1 MTPEALQRR
10 YFSDPQRQRTLKPGE
25 LLLEQG
31 APNRRLYLLLEGRV
45 RGRYLEAAEGAWLD
59 ILQVEAGRFMGVHSF
74 FSRSFVSYCRLEA
87 MEPCRIA
94 WLDAEALNE
103 RQAEGLSLTEQFM
116 PVIMEELKQRQL
128 MLNQVY
134 LQQMRTER
142 QLLQAEKMSTLG
154 QLAAG
159 VAHELNNAIAVI
171 GHSSQS
177 LIGFIVQRLA
187 QHEQRAHRFFHQA
200 LGAGQL
206 RSSSELRQEA
216 RALEQAWGL
225 PATQARQYARM
236 LEGAPVSQADLTALA
251 EGVPYWELGRAC
263 HDMALAVKHATNI
276 VRSVKQLGGGE
287 ALRRPGVQLLE
298 TIEEA
303 LVLLKSPLRR
313 INLQLALSPLTPLP
327 ANETEWVQIWVNLI
341 KNGCDALAQTPNPTI
356 WIRADEDSQGVR
368 VLVGNNGPQIPECLL
383 GRIFE
388 PHFTTKREGQ
398 RIGLGLGLA
407 IVKGLVD
414 SYGGTLAVSSQAAG
428 TEFSIRIPK
437 HHG

>member
-1 MTPEALQRR
+1 MSLDSLRQR
-10 YFSDPQRQRTLKPGE
+10 YFAAPEHQRDLQPGE
-25 LLLEQG
+25 RLLEQG
-31 APNRRLYLLLEGRV
+31 AHNRCLYLLLEGRV
-45 RGRYLEAAEGAWLD
+45 RGRYLAAAEGEWLD

-87 MEPCRIA
+87 MTPCRVA

-103 RQAEGLSLTEQFM
+103 VNSDGLSLTEQFM

-128 MLNQVY
+128 TLNQAY
-134 LQQMRTER
+134 LQQMHTER

-171 GHSSQS
+171 AHSSHS
-177 LIGFIVQRLA
+177 LISFISGRLGQPDKPA
-187 QHEQRAHRFFHQA
+187 QDFFNRALRS
-200 LGAGQL
+200 GQL
-206 RSSSELRQEA
+206 RSSSQLRQEA
-216 RALEQAWGL
+216 RVLEQTFGL
-225 PATQARQYARM
+225 GATQARQFARM
-236 LEGAPVSQADLTALA
+236 LEGAPVGQADIAALA
-251 EGVPYWELGRAC
+251 EGVSHWELGREC

-287 ALRRPGVQLLE
+287 AARHPGVQLLD
-298 TIEEA
+298 TIDEA
-303 LVLLKSPLRR
+303 LALLNSPLRR
-313 INLQLALSPLTPLP
+313 INLQLALSPLTPLL
-327 ANETEWVQIWVNLI
+327 ANETEWVQIWVNII

-368 VLVGNNGPQIPECLL
+368 VLVGNNGPQIPPTMLE
-383 GRIFE
+383 RIFE

-398 RIGLGLGLA
+398 RFGLGLGLA

-414 SYGGTLAVSSQAAG
+414 SYGGSLAVCSQAAG